1 MNKRDFSIGLLAALS
16 GAALMGGAAQS
27 GAGLSEEEA
36 YAALKTWYAALRSN
50 DPKQV
55 ELVLAPEFQILR
67 ADGSG
72 YDHHGYLG
80 ALPHVMSDPVVSKLT
95 FTSNG
100 DLMVARYM
108 VESKQ
113 TVNGQSLQ
121 TIAPRLSVMRRQ
133 DGKWLMVSH
142 ANFAQIT

>member
-16 GAALMGGAAQS
+16 GATLVSGAAQS
-27 GAGLSEEEA
+27 GAPLSEDEA
-36 YAALKTWYAALRSN
+36 QGALKVWYAALRSN

-55 ELVLAPEFQILR
+55 DLVMAPEFQILR
-67 ADGSG
+67 SDGSG
-72 YDHHGYLG
+72 YDRQGYLG

-95 FTSNG
+95 FTSSDN
-100 DLMVARYM
+100 LMVARYT
-108 VESKQ
+108 VESTQ
-113 TVNGQSLQ
+113 TVNGKPLQ
-121 TIAPRLSVMRRQ
+121 AIAPRLSVMRKQ